1 MSMVFRITI
10 NHDGAGLIDEFG
22 PDSEWAYWF
31 DNPEDDE
38 GNADLGNENT
48 FDDGEPFESR

>member
-1 MSMVFRITI
+1 MSMIFHITI
-10 NHDGAGLIDEFG
+10 NHDGAGLLDEFG

-38 GNADLGNENT
+38 GYA
-48 FDDGEPFESR
+48 